1 MISLP
6 EISKWN
12 TKNLEELF
20 SILEFCPLSLNFPDL
35 TGWNN
40 YDEDIINAIPDN
52 NMINE
57 AMYFEFDIS
66 FEHSSPEERNKFL
79 DNFELLE
86 KKILDKFLKSHDLDT

>member
-40 YDEDIINAIPDN
+40 YDEDIINAVSDN

-57 AMYFEFDIS
+57 ALNFDCDIS
-66 FEHSSPEERNKFL
+66 FEHSSPEEKNKF
-79 DNFELLE
+79 FEDPEYLE
-86 KKILDKFLKSHDLDT
+86 KKALDKFLKYHDLDT